1 MTSDLRGWQPN
12 SNRMQRLLAPFLAI
26 LALATLRAAETPS
39 HESILPLLESHCIKC
54 HGPKKQKGNLRLDSR
69 ASALRG
75 GDDGPAITPE
85 KPLESPLLRRITS
98 TDPESRM
105 PPEGDRL
112 PPASIKILQDW
123 IAAGAHWPESD
134 SERQKTNQTLNHW
147 SVQPVPTAF
156 PNNTSI
162 DSLIEKSLARQNLS
176 PSPVADRR
184 TLIRRLTF
192 DLHGLPPTPNRVDQ
206 FIHDP
211 DPLAYEKLVDE
222 LLASPHYGERWAR
235 HWLDIAHY
243 ADTHGFERDQ
253 IRPNAWRYRDYVI
266 DSLNNDK
273 PYDRFLREQ
282 IAGDI
287 LAPGDTPSVIATGF
301 LAAGPWDFV
310 GHVETKSDML
320 RRSARAGDLD
330 DIVTQVF
337 TASLGLTVNC
347 ARCHDHKLDPISQRE
362 YYSLW
367 SIFAGVKR
375 GERDTNLEHA
385 KRNETQ
391 RQTLQR
397 DLDATRAE
405 LARVQGEGLDLADIV
420 GGGNGRGS
428 GRKGFGIDPRNGTFT
443 KEKLNYHRDIPPN
456 RPQRIEWP
464 ADLKNPPHALQS
476 VFIPDGRFPLKLS
489 PASETKG
496 LPATSG
502 HAWDALRNGPL
513 NAQRSTTLN
522 GIDYA
527 STGHSLLGMHANSG
541 ATFDLNTLRDALG
554 KKALRLNGT
563 IGFGADPG
571 AAQTRADFTVVLD
584 EKIVFQRVGL
594 RKNET
599 APLDIAIPPDAQQL
613 SLIATDGGDG
623 IGNDLLFIGDPRINP
638 DEPTASLSPADLAH
652 RNSLREKSHR
662 LDKQIRALPAAEKVY
677 AITTEPTPAPIK
689 IQRRGNPEDQTEEV
703 APGALAWLRHSP
715 PILGDNAL
723 PEGERR
729 RALAEWITS
738 PANPLT
744 RRVIVNRL
752 WHHHFGAGIVS
763 TPSDFGLGGD
773 RPSHPELLD
782 WLADQLL
789 KNQWSLKSIHRL
801 ILLSHT
807 YRQLSDTDS
816 THANAPAL
824 DAQNRLLWRQNP
836 RRLDAESIRDAILSV
851 CGSLNTA
858 KGGPG
863 FRDFKYTEAY
873 APIYEYITP
882 DSPDLFRRS
891 IYRFIVRTTPHR
903 LMTTLDCPDPANLTP
918 ARVQTTTP
926 LQALTMSNNPF
937 ILKQSA
943 HLANQISSAQPS
955 LETQV
960 HHAFRAILQRPP
972 TPAESLAASRAVEQ
986 TSLAELCRTLLNTN
1000 EFVYID

>member
-1 MTSDLRGWQPN
+1 
-12 SNRMQRLLAPFLAI
+12 
-26 LALATLRAAETPS
+26 
-39 HESILPLLESHCIKC
+39 
-54 HGPKKQKGNLRLDSR
+54 
-69 ASALRG
+69 
-75 GDDGPAITPE
+75 
-85 KPLESPLLRRITS
+85 
-98 TDPESRM
+98 
-105 PPEGDRL
+105 
-112 PPASIKILQDW
+112 
-123 IAAGAHWPESD
+123 
-134 SERQKTNQTLNHW
+134 
-147 SVQPVPTAF
+147 
-156 PNNTSI
+156 
-162 DSLIEKSLARQNLS
+162 
-176 PSPVADRR
+176 
-184 TLIRRLTF
+184 
-192 DLHGLPPTPNRVDQ
+192 
-206 FIHDP
+206 
-211 DPLAYEKLVDE
+211 
-222 LLASPHYGERWAR
+222 
-235 HWLDIAHY
+235 
-243 ADTHGFERDQ
+243 
-253 IRPNAWRYRDYVI
+253 
-266 DSLNNDK
+266 
-273 PYDRFLREQ
+273 
-282 IAGDI
+282 
-287 LAPGDTPSVIATGF
+287 
-301 LAAGPWDFV
+301 
-310 GHVETKSDML
+310 
-320 RRSARAGDLD
+320 
-330 DIVTQVF
+330 
-337 TASLGLTVNC
+337 
-347 ARCHDHKLDPISQRE
+347 
-362 YYSLW
+362 
-367 SIFAGVKR
+367 
-375 GERDTNLEHA
+375 
-385 KRNETQ
+385 
-391 RQTLQR
+391 
-397 DLDATRAE
+397 
-405 LARVQGEGLDLADIV
+405 
-420 GGGNGRGS
+420 
-428 GRKGFGIDPRNGTFT
+428 
-443 KEKLNYHRDIPPN
+443 
-456 RPQRIEWP
+456 
-464 ADLKNPPHALQS
+464 
-476 VFIPDGRFPLKLS
+476 
-489 PASETKG
+489 
-496 LPATSG
+496 
-502 HAWDALRNGPL
+502 
-513 NAQRSTTLN
+513 
-522 GIDYA
+522 
-527 STGHSLLGMHANSG
+527 
-541 ATFDLNTLRDALG
+541 
-554 KKALRLNGT
+554 
-563 IGFGADPG
+563 
-571 AAQTRADFTVVLD
+571 
-584 EKIVFQRVGL
+584 
-594 RKNET
+594 
-599 APLDIAIPPDAQQL
+599 
-613 SLIATDGGDG
+613 
-623 IGNDLLFIGDPRINP
+623 
-638 DEPTASLSPADLAH
+638 
-652 RNSLREKSHR
+652 

-943 HLANQISSAQPS
+943 HLANQICSAQPS